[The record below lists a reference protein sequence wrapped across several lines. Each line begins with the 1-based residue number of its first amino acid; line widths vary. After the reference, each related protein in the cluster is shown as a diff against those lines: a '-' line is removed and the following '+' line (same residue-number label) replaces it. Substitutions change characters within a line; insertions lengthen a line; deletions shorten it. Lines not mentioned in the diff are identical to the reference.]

1 MSEIQRTPMTEA
13 MYYVL
18 LALCE
23 PLHGYAVMEEV
34 KNISNGRV
42 VMGPGTLY
50 GILTRMEKE
59 KLITLEE
66 SDGRRKIYALTSS
79 GYEALKQEYLRL
91 SKMVDDG
98 KILFEKGD
106 SHET

>member
-18 LALCE
+18 LSLIE
-23 PLHGYAVMEEV
+23 PLHGYAVMEAV

-66 SDGRRKIYALTSS
+66 SDGRRKVYSLTES
-79 GYEALKQEYLRL
+79 GHEALKGEYLRL

-98 KILFEKGD
+98 KMLFKKGEGHEK
-106 SHET
+106 